1 MAYLAMQPQ
10 EDLSSAVSEEG
21 ASRPRTRVLSTTEEE
36 IKPDL
41 CPVEITISS
50 ETRMNTCGNDYP
62 ERSHTTRH

>member
-1 MAYLAMQPQ
+1 M
-10 EDLSSAVSEEG
+10 SSVVSEEG
-21 ASRPRTRVLSTTEEE
+21 ASRPRTRELSTTEEE

-50 ETRMNTCGNDYP
+50 ETHTNTCGNDSP